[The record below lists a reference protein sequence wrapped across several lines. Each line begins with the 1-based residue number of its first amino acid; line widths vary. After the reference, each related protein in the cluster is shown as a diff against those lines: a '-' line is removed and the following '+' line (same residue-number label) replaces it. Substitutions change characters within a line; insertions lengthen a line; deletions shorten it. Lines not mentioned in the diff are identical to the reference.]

1 MYNEGFDR
9 LGCIGCPL
17 VKRSFREQ
25 EFERWPTYKRA
36 YLRAF
41 DKIAKH
47 RVINGINNG
56 KTAWNTGQEIFD
68 WWMDFKPLPPE
79 IMDGQIEMD
88 EYD

>member
-1 MYNEGFDR
+1 MEISN
-9 LGCIGCPL
+9 
-17 VKRSFREQ
+17 
-25 EFERWPTYKRA
+25 KRA

-56 KTAWNTGQEIFD
+56 KTAWKTGQEVFD
-68 WWMDFKPLPPE
+68 WWMGYTKMPDE
-79 IMDGQIEMD
+79 GMDGQIEMD